1 MKRAMNFSI
10 VFKIGYGNAY
20 LTRVTDCRGNVSF
33 IREKDT
39 QFGSHF
45 FKDADGFKRS
55 IERYITKYGEPT
67 KVILGGADIKG
78 YEAENLCHFIME
90 EIL

>member
-1 MKRAMNFSI
+1 MNLSI
-10 VFKIGYGNAY
+10 VFKIGYGRAY

-39 QFGSHF
+39 QFGSHS

-55 IERYITKYGEPT
+55 VERYIAKYGQPY
-67 KVILGGADIKG
+67 KVIVGGAHIKG
-78 YEAENLCHFIME
+78 YEAENLCRLIME
-90 EIL
+90 EVL